1 MTARFAPGQHIHF
14 VGIGGIG
21 LSAIARVL
29 LERGCKI
36 SGSDRAANALTDALA
51 RDGAII
57 TQGHR
62 AENLTTPDMV
72 IISSAIHGNPEV
84 EAAQARGI
92 PVYKRKD
99 IIADLMRDRYVI
111 AVAGTAGK
119 TTTTAMIVHIL
130 RENGLDPGYIVGGVM
145 ANTGTNG
152 ANGSGDLF
160 VIEADEY
167 DNMFHGLRPNTIV
180 LTNVDYDHPDFF
192 PTHDAMI
199 DSFRIFLRRMEQ
211 RQMEQRQMAQP
222 GVLIASADDP
232 TARDLAREMRHA
244 GIYAGTYG
252 FRDTAN
258 YTIQNLQLYGEGVR
272 FDIGSGWDEHGV
284 YDEPHIDYQ
293 GVVLPLPG
301 DHNAQNALAAMLA
314 AMNRGVPF
322 SHSARALATFQGTGR
337 RFEVLDDT
345 DGIALIDDYAHHPAK
360 IRATLQAARA
370 RYADRAIWAVWQPH
384 TYSRT
389 EALIDDFAAAF
400 GNADYVLV
408 TEIYA
413 AREQAGPGTITGAQ
427 TAARLAHPRV
437 TFMPTFQAAADHL
450 VANVQ
455 APAAIVLMSAG
466 DADQIGLDYLRRR
479 RHTDG

>member
-1 MTARFAPGQHIHF
+1 MTARLAPGQHIHF

-36 SGSDRAANALTDALA
+36 SGSDRAPNTLTDALI

-57 TQGHR
+57 MPGHR
-62 AENLTTPDMV
+62 AENITTPDIV
-72 IISSAIHGNPEV
+72 IVSSAIHGNPEV

-99 IIADLMRDRYVI
+99 IIADLMVDRYVI

-130 RENGLDPGYIVGGVM
+130 RENGLRPGYVVGGVM

-152 ANGSGDLF
+152 ANGSGEVF

-192 PTHDAMI
+192 PSHEVMKE
-199 DSFRIFLRRMEQ
+199 SFRTFL
-211 RQMEQRQMAQP
+211 RQMAQP
-222 GVLIASADDP
+222 GVLIACADDP
-232 TARDLAREMRHA
+232 IARDLAREMRHA
-244 GIYAGTYG
+244 GYYAGTYG
-252 FRDTAN
+252 FRDTAH
-258 YTIQNLQLYGEGVR
+258 YTIQNLQPYSEGVR
-272 FDIGSGWDEHGV
+272 FDIGSAWDEHGV

-293 GVVLPLPG
+293 GVILPLPG

-314 AMNRGVPF
+314 AMNRGLSF
-322 SHSARALATFQGTGR
+322 ENAAHALATFQGTGR

-345 DGIALIDDYAHHPAK
+345 DGIALINDYAHHPAK

-400 GNADYVLV
+400 GDADYVLV

-413 AREQAGPGTITGAQ
+413 AREQAGPETITGTQ
-427 TAARLAHPRV
+427 TAARIEHPQV
-437 TFMPTFQAAADHL
+437 TFTPTFQIAVDRL
-450 VANVQ
+450 MANVQ
-455 APAAIVLMSAG
+455 PPAAIVLMSAG
-466 DADQIGLDYLRRR
+466 DADQIGLDYLGRR
-479 RHTDG
+479 RHTDGQK